1 LFVAQALL
9 RRRANVLDGDAR
21 KDHMTR
27 PVVFVVAGLALAG
40 PAVWSQS
47 ALAQGAPAESD
58 DNRYTFNRADDG
70 YLRLDG
76 RTGQVSICTRRPVG
90 WACQAAPDE
99 RVALEAEIA
108 RLQGENV
115 TLKKE
120 LIARNLPLPGSVKP
134 EAPAAKPE
142 EPRLQLP
149 SDAELNKMM
158 NFVEKVWRRLVEM
171 VLTMQRDMLNKKT

>member
-1 LFVAQALL
+1 MIRSAVFIVAA
-9 RRRANVLDGDAR
+9 
-21 KDHMTR
+21 
-27 PVVFVVAGLALAG
+27 LALVG
-40 PAVWSQS
+40 PAVWSQC
-47 ALAQGAPAESD
+47 AWAQGGPAESD
-58 DNRYTFNRADDG
+58 DSRYTFNRADDG

-99 RVALEAEIA
+99 RTALEAEIA

-115 TLKKE
+115 ALKKE
-120 LIARNLPLPGSVKP
+120 LIARNLPLPGTVKP
-134 EAPAAKPE
+134 EPPAAKTE

-158 NFVEKVWRRLVEM
+158 TFVEKVWRRLVEM
-171 VLTMQRDMLNKKT
+171 ILTMQRDMLNKKT